1 MKKLHEEY
9 IKFSFLL
16 IVVAGLTYYL
26 MNLISRSWGTELMKG
41 IGNAIK
47 LIDPSGTSIFI
58 TFTIGFY
65 LGSLVLLFLDRKKR
79 VQAIILSAGIV
90 VLIIYLIK
98 NFIIGWNLVYI
109 VLGALIG
116 LYLGSKDAGWKNINI
131 KGEFRGAASNVSKF
145 SIMYSVASL
154 IVIYSS
160 PGVDNS
166 GFIADALVV
175 LAFSFF
181 FSILM
186 DYELKGP
193 KIVILGPEESGKTLF
208 LAGCYKRVVD
218 ITEIPTDRSNDLID
232 LMTELHKGWPT
243 RTKDIKEYR
252 FTYEVGKLFP
262 RETVFTTSD
271 YPGIYLKDIAQYI
284 GNKEKIEK
292 IEDVAKRSRVKVARQ
307 VAGADILI
315 FIIDAE
321 RFPRFEEMGIDHYL
335 KIVTE
340 LRESGKNMEHYIVVT
355 KGDLF
360 KEEFPNYEKDY
371 NGFKKFIETKFID
384 NIFVRELLIGE
395 SGKNFYPVFYYTK
408 KTENPKYD
416 PLMPIT
422 KGNKQ
427 YISSPIHD
435 NYGNVYV
442 YGFDKFMN
450 QLMEN
455 D

>member
-1 MKKLHEEY
+1 MKKLQEEY
-9 IKFSFLL
+9 VKFSVLL

-26 MNLISRSWGTELMKG
+26 MNMVTRSWNTELMKG

-47 LIDPSGTSIFI
+47 LVDPSGTSIFI
-58 TFTIGFY
+58 TFMIGFY
-65 LGSLVLLFLDRKKR
+65 FGSLILLFLDRKKR
-79 VQAIILSAGIV
+79 VQAIILFTGIV
-90 VLIIYLIK
+90 ILVDYMIK
-98 NFIIGWNLVYI
+98 NYTIGWNLIYI
-109 VLGALIG
+109 VLGMFIG
-116 LYLGSKDAGWKNINI
+116 LYLGSRGVGWKNINT

-154 IVIYSS
+154 VIIYSS
-160 PGVDNS
+160 PVVDNS
-166 GFIADALVV
+166 GFIKDALTV

-181 FSILM
+181 FSTLM

-262 RETVFTTSD
+262 RKTILSTSD

-284 GNKEKIEK
+284 GNKENIDK

-315 FIIDAE
+315 FIIDTE
-321 RFPRFEEMGIDHYL
+321 RYPRFEDMGIDYYL
-335 KIVTE
+335 KIVSE
-340 LRESGKNMEHYIVVT
+340 LRRTGKDIEHFVVVT
-355 KGDLF
+355 KSDIF

-371 NGFKKFIETKFID
+371 EGFKKFIEDKFIE
-384 NIFVRELLIGE
+384 NIFIRELLIGE
-395 SGKNFYPVFYYTK
+395 SGRNFYPVFYYTTR
-408 KTENPKYD
+408 TENPKYN
-416 PLMPIT
+416 PLMPAT
-422 KGNKQ
+422 KDNRQ

-450 QLMEN
+450 RLMGNE
-455 D
+455 

>member
-1 MKKLHEEY
+1 MKKIYEEY
-9 IKFSFLL
+9 AKFSVLFV
-16 IVVAGLTYYL
+16 IVAGLTYYL
-26 MNLISRSWGTELMKG
+26 MNIVSRSWSTELMKG
-41 IGNAIK
+41 ISNAIRV
-47 LIDPSGTSIFI
+47 IDPSGVSLFI
-58 TFTIGFY
+58 TFMIGFY
-65 LGSLVLLFLDRKKR
+65 LGSLILLFFDRKKR
-79 VQAIILSAGIV
+79 AQAIILSAGIV
-90 VLIIYLIK
+90 VLVIYMIK
-98 NFIIGWNLVYI
+98 NFTVGWNLIYI
-109 VLGALIG
+109 VLGTLVG
-116 LYLGSKDAGWKNINI
+116 LYLGSRDVGWKNINS
-131 KGEFRGAASNVSKF
+131 KGEFRKAASNVSKF
-145 SIMYSVASL
+145 SIFYSAASL
-154 IVIYSS
+154 VIIYLS

-166 GFIADALVV
+166 GFITDAIVV

-181 FSILM
+181 FSLLM

-243 RTKDIKEYR
+243 RTKDIKEYK

-262 RETVFTTSD
+262 RETVLSTSD

-284 GNKEKIEK
+284 DNKDDVEK

-307 VAGADILI
+307 VAEADILI
-315 FIIDAE
+315 FIIDTD
-321 RFPRFEEMGIDHYL
+321 RYPRFEEMGIDHYL

-340 LRESGKNMEHYIVVT
+340 MRENRKNVKHYVVVT
-355 KGDLF
+355 KSDAF
-360 KEEFPNYEKDY
+360 KDSYPNYENDY
-371 NGFKKFIETKFID
+371 EGFKKFIEDKFAE
-384 NIFVRELLIGE
+384 NIFVRELLMGE
-395 SGKNFYPVFYYTK
+395 SDRRFYPVFYYTK
-408 KTENPKYD
+408 KSDNPVYD
-416 PLMPIT
+416 PLLPIT
-422 KGNKQ
+422 KYNKQ

-455 D
+455 E